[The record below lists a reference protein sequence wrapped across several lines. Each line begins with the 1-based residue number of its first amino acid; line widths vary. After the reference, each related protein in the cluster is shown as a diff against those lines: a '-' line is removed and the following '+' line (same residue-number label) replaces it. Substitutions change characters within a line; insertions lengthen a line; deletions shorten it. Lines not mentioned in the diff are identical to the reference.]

1 MPRTQHSICRVCQN
15 SCAVLVDVDDE
26 GRLTGVR
33 GDPDNPV
40 YHGYTCEKGRNA
52 ARSYTDPGRILHSLK
67 RRPDG
72 EYTAVP
78 IEQAINE
85 VGDQL
90 SAIIDRHGPRS
101 VALFFGTNFTLDSP
115 LSLTMSRAFMTAI
128 GSPMTF
134 SPETLDQPG
143 KTIAKAMHGIWMAP
157 GHAANEPM
165 VALLI
170 GNNPLVSHQGRYAA
184 PMDFIK
190 DIRGR
195 GGDVIVIDPRRTET
209 ANRATIF
216 LQPRPGHDVEILAA
230 IIKVIIE
237 ETLYDAEFV
246 ETETTGFETLGQTV
260 APFTV
265 ELVAE
270 RADVPAGDIVSVAR
284 TFARAGRGYVAA
296 GTGPNMTAKGSLLEY
311 LVLCLDTICGH
322 RLRAGDRVHNPLTL
336 VPKEAQ
342 PAKAQAMPPFPA
354 IGSFYG
360 KMRVR
365 DLEQSVSGPPASA
378 LAEEILLPGDGQI
391 RALISVGANPANCVP
406 DQLTMVK
413 AMRSLDLLVQTDVRM
428 STTASLAH
436 YVIAPTIPFES
447 PCSTGMSDLYSLYAD
462 DWGFPGGYAQYAEK
476 VVDPP
481 AGSDV
486 IEQWRFLFRVA
497 QRMKLQLTLPPGLLG
512 QGAAPDHPPLDLN
525 MSTEPDVE
533 ALFAHIHRGSR
544 VPLEV
549 VKKHPGGAVFP
560 DPTVYV
566 KSKDPG
572 YEGRLEVG
580 SHLMMSDLAAELT
593 NADAE
598 DRRYPFRLISR
609 RTPYVMNSRSQ
620 TLPPKRPSYNP
631 AFVHPD
637 DLARLNIQEGDLVAV
652 ESAHASV
659 VAIAAADKSLRR
671 GLVSMSHNWG
681 HVPELDASVKQVG
694 TNTGALVANDGIL
707 DPYSGQPQ
715 MSNVPVRLS
724 PASQANASANVRCDR
739 FRAPASPEARS
750 GA

>member
-1 MPRTQHSICRVCQN
+1 MPRTQQSICRVCQN

-52 ARSYTDPGRILHSLK
+52 ARSYTDPARILHSLK
-67 RRPDG
+67 RQPDG
-72 EYTAVP
+72 EFIAVP

-85 VGDQL
+85 IGDQL
-90 SAIIDRHGPRS
+90 SAIIERHGPRS

-115 LSLTMSRAFMTAI
+115 LSLTLSRAFMTAI

-157 GHAANEPM
+157 GYAANEPM

-170 GNNPLVSHQGRYAA
+170 GNNPLVSHQGRYSA

-195 GGDVIVIDPRRTET
+195 GGDIIVIDPRRTET

-230 IIKVIIE
+230 IINVIIE
-237 ETLYDAEFV
+237 ENLYDAEFV
-246 ETETTGFETLGQTV
+246 ETETTGFEALGHTV
-260 APFTV
+260 AGFTPG
-265 ELVAE
+265 LVAE
-270 RADVPAGDIVSVAR
+270 RADVLESDIVSVAR
-284 TFARAGRGYVAA
+284 TFAATGRGYVAA

-322 RLRAGDRVHNPLTL
+322 RLRAGEQVQNPLTL
-336 VPKEAQ
+336 VPKGAQ
-342 PAKAQAMPPFPA
+342 PATAQAMPPFPA
-354 IGSFYG
+354 TGAWYG
-360 KMRVR
+360 EMRVR
-365 DLEQSVSGPPASA
+365 GLNHSVSGPPSSA
-378 LAEEILLPGDGQI
+378 LAEEILLSGDGQI

-476 VVDPP
+476 VVEPL

-512 QGAAPDHPPLDLN
+512 QGAAPDDSALDLD
-525 MSTEPDVE
+525 MSRDPDVE
-533 ALFAHIHRGSR
+533 TLMAHIHRGSR

-549 VKKHPGGAVFP
+549 VRNHPGGAVFP
-560 DPTVYV
+560 DPMVHV

-572 YEGRLEVG
+572 WEGRLDLG
-580 SHLMMSDLAAELT
+580 NYLMMSDLTAELLT
-593 NADAE
+593 ADTG
-598 DRRYPFRLISR
+598 DQCYPFRLISR

-620 TLPPKRPSYNP
+620 TLPPKRASYNP
-631 AFVHPD
+631 AFIHPD
-637 DLARLNIQEGDLVAV
+637 DLAYLHIQEGDLVAV
-652 ESAHASV
+652 ESAHAAV
-659 VAIAAADKSLRR
+659 VAIAAPDKSLRR

-681 HVPELDASVKQVG
+681 HVPDLDASVRQVG
-694 TNTGALVANDGIL
+694 TNSGALVANDGVL

-715 MSNVPVRLS
+715 MSNVPVRIS
-724 PASQANASANVRCDR
+724 PAPQANDSATGIDN
-739 FRAPASPEARS
+739 SMS
-750 GA
+750 LQ